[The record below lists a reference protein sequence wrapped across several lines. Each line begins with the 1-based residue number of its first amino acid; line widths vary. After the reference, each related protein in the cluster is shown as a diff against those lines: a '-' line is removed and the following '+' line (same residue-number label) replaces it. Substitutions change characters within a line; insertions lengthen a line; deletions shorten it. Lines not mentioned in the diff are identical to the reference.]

1 MDQLL
6 SASDVERA
14 PSAALKG
21 ARPPSP
27 SPLRTDELFFCQD
40 YKETIEADAVT
51 ADRTGGSVVP
61 FEPEETEG
69 VRGEDLPPVIFAYGQ
84 GH

>member
-1 MDQLL
+1 MLQEVLGGAYSLGL
-6 SASDVERA
+6 SHE
-14 PSAALKG
+14 L
-21 ARPPSP
+21 
-27 SPLRTDELFFCQD
+27 TDGF
-40 YKETIEADAVT
+40 VNV
-51 ADRTGGSVVP
+51 S